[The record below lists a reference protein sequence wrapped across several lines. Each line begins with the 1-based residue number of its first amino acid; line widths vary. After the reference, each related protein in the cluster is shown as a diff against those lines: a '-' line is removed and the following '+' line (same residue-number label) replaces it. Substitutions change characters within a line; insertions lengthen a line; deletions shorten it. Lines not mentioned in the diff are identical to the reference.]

1 MCTQNL
7 FQLSVRTIRGRP
19 RWRRRSSW
27 APRRSRARLAW
38 RPSRWPCSGWRRSR
52 SASRPRPGA
61 RSPQPGTELRGTVRI
76 SAANYPSVFTI
87 TEKAFSLLLIENEEP
102 PWLWKSM
109 DLEQWKESLNSSEK
123 TEYSPPSLSSLSL
136 QFLVMVLSL
145 SQPGPECFS
154 LSVSSLVT
162 SCSRAGGCEYNGGPG
177 AHQSSSYSS

>member
-1 MCTQNL
+1 MALCLGFELWFNMTVIRL
-7 FQLSVRTIRGRP
+7 HSYKLSKNVLEQ
-19 RWRRRSSW
+19 W
-27 APRRSRARLAW
+27 
-38 RPSRWPCSGWRRSR
+38 
-52 SASRPRPGA
+52 
-61 RSPQPGTELRGTVRI
+61 TESLNSNEKTR
-76 SAANYPSVFTI
+76 AANDPSVFTI

-177 AHQSSSYSS
+177 AHQSSSLVLEKVPSEGS